1 MFTFSRMVQQRS
13 KKNANAEVT
22 CEWALNTYIHFY
34 GSESPIGPIEILVL
48 KLKLKLKQMRIISV
62 KQVQNPNT
70 GCSRQV
76 LP

>member
-1 MFTFSRMVQQRS
+1 MVQQRS

-22 CEWALNTYIHFY
+22 CEWTLNIYIHFC

-48 KLKLKLKQMRIISV
+48 VLKLKQMRIISV
-62 KQVQNPNT
+62 KKVQNPNT